1 MVTHLTFYLRR
12 TWRPIFFS
20 LKGLVI
26 SLFSICENITKL
38 FILLFGRDGHLLFF
52 IFYLGGDCHF
62 FGGVA
67 IYCLFLVARDG
78 HLSIFIWEGM
88 ATYLFFSWE
97 GVAIY
102 LIFWGQRD
110 CHHFVL

>member
-1 MVTHLTFYLRR
+1 M
-12 TWRPIFFS
+12 
-20 LKGLVI
+20 
-26 SLFSICENITKL
+26 
-38 FILLFGRDGHLLFF
+38 LLFGRDGHLLFSF
-52 IFYLGGDCHF
+52 SIWEGIANFLGE
-62 FGGVA
+62 VA

-102 LIFWGQRD
+102 LIFGGQRD